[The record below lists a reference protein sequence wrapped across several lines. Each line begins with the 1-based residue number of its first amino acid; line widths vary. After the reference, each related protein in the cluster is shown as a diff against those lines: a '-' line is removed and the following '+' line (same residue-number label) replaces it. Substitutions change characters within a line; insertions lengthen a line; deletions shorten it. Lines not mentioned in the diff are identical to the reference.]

1 MMKKAEKF
9 FSRVIGPLIIVLGII
24 CLAESKSNHQHYYL
38 PLQNKAKYLLS
49 LNCAPNQCT
58 TQGKMIYNH
67 PENISAKS
75 ISTPIYHFRYYFRIA
90 DKTYINDDLRVFS
103 EGFGFTKTGLR
114 YFPAGGLNSAE
125 FFSEEIIF
133 DPDNP
138 NINLPVTYAKVLHE
152 IPSPYGFF
160 EGFFIIIGGIIL
172 TLISYWNK
180 IFLKSRL
187 DK

>member
-1 MMKKAEKF
+1 MKKAEKF

-58 TQGKMIYNH
+58 THGRMIYNH
-67 PENISAKS
+67 SENISAKS

-103 EGFGFTKTGLR
+103 EGFGFNKAGLR
-114 YFPAGGLNSAE
+114 YFPAGPE
-125 FFSEEIIF
+125 FS
-133 DPDNP
+133 
-138 NINLPVTYAKVLHE
+138 
-152 IPSPYGFF
+152 
-160 EGFFIIIGGIIL
+160 
-172 TLISYWNK
+172 
-180 IFLKSRL
+180 
-187 DK
+187 

>member
-1 MMKKAEKF
+1 MKKAEKF

-90 DKTYINDDLRVFS
+90 DKTYILMMICVF
-103 EGFGFTKTGLR
+103 L
-114 YFPAGGLNSAE
+114 
-125 FFSEEIIF
+125 
-133 DPDNP
+133 
-138 NINLPVTYAKVLHE
+138 VKVLVL
-152 IPSPYGFF
+152 PKPDCA
-160 EGFFIIIGGIIL
+160 
-172 TLISYWNK
+172 
-180 IFLKSRL
+180 IFLQEA
-187 DK
+187 